1 MMRNLLRNLTS
12 SLVLASCIA
21 AIPGAAL
28 AQSDTPMG
36 ASTGLAPVQS
46 QTAPTSQAPLA
57 NQSML
62 YPGDDFLLGPGDLVA
77 VRVFLQPDYEATVR
91 LGPEGIVELPFIGNV
106 TLKGITVREAQT
118 LIGQRL
124 RDGGF
129 YRDPVVILQVLESIN
144 GSVIIT
150 GEVKYVVPVTGPR
163 RLIDVI
169 STAGGLPANASHT
182 LRIIRAGSDGRENTI
197 VVNLGA
203 DLTASSDA
211 GMLVYPRD
219 IIQVSRAG
227 LVYVLG
233 AFKNQTAVPLD
244 QATPLT
250 LLQLAAL
257 SGGIGFEG
265 AYSDLRLIRTEGAKR
280 VVVKV
285 DIKKIRDGKAP
296 DPVLQA
302 NDIVFLPTDDMKAML
317 KNLGVGGLLG
327 IVSLLYTIHNY

>member
-1 MMRNLLRNLTS
+1 MKRNLTL
-12 SLVLASCIA
+12 SLLLVSCMA
-21 AIPGAAL
+21 AISGAAL
-28 AQSDTPMG
+28 AQSDATMG
-36 ASTGLAPVQS
+36 GSTGLAPVQS
-46 QTAPTSQAPLA
+46 QTAPTSQTPLA

-91 LGPEGIVELPFIGNV
+91 LGPEGIVQLPFIGNV

-118 LIGQRL
+118 LIAQRL

-129 YRDPVVILQVLESIN
+129 FRDPVVILEVLESIN

-182 LRIIRAGSDGRENTI
+182 LRIIRAGPDGQEKTI

-203 DLTASSDA
+203 DLTASNDA

-219 IIQVSRAG
+219 IIQVARAG

-265 AYSDLRLIRTEGAKR
+265 RYDDLRLIRTEGDKR

-285 DIKKIRDGKAP
+285 DIKKIRDGKEP

-302 NDIVFLPTDDMKAML
+302 NDIVFLPTDDVKAML

>member
-1 MMRNLLRNLTS
+1 MMRNLTS
-12 SLVLASCIA
+12 SLLLASCIA
-21 AIPGAAL
+21 AIPGAAR
-28 AQSDTPMG
+28 AQSDATMG
-36 ASTGLAPVQS
+36 GSTGLAPVQS
-46 QTAPTSQAPLA
+46 PTAPTSQTPLA

-91 LGPEGIVELPFIGNV
+91 LSPEGIVQLPFIGNV

-118 LIGQRL
+118 LIAQRL

-129 YRDPVVILQVLESIN
+129 FRDPLVILQVLESIN

-182 LRIIRAGSDGRENTI
+182 LRIIRAGPDGQEKTI

-203 DLTASSDA
+203 DLTASNDA

-265 AYSDLRLIRTEGAKR
+265 RYDDLRLIRTQGDKR

-285 DIKKIRDGKAP
+285 DIKKIRDGKEP

-327 IVSLLYTIHNY
+327 IVSLLITIHNY